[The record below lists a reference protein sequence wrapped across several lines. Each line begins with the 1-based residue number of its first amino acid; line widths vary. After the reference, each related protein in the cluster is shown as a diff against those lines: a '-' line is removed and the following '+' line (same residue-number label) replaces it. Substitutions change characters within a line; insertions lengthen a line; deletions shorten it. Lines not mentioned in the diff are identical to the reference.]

1 MRDGD
6 RSRSQAVVFGH
17 YLTRCL
23 FAWVFAG
30 ATRRLRGAMPHAN
43 EQPEKVSRL
52 WAGLM
57 SISKLL
63 YGSSVKCFSLVL
75 QVLCGLPLELAERL
89 R

>member
-1 MRDGD
+1 
-6 RSRSQAVVFGH
+6 
-17 YLTRCL
+17 
-23 FAWVFAG
+23 
-30 ATRRLRGAMPHAN
+30 MPHAN

>member
-6 RSRSQAVVFGH
+6 RCRQAVVLGTISLCAFLLGF
-17 YLTRCL
+17 LQ
-23 FAWVFAG
+23 V
-30 ATRRLRGAMPHAN
+30 PHAD
-43 EQPEKVSRL
+43 EGSKKVNRL

-63 YGSSVKCFSLVL
+63 YGNSVKCFSLVL
-75 QVLCGLPLELAERL
+75 QVLCRLPLELAERL